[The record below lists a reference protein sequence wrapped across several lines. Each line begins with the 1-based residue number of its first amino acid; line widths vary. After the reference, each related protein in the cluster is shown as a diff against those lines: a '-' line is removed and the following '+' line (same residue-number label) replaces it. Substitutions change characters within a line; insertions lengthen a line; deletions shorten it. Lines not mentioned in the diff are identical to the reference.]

1 MSSEENLGQN
11 EAISPE
17 PASGPEPDVKPIDI
31 LLVEDTEA
39 DIKIT
44 LRAFKKARLRNNI
57 YVCHNGQEALD
68 FLYHQGDYK
77 DANQYPRPDLILMDI
92 NMPKLTGYEVLQKLK
107 ADANY
112 CMIPIIM
119 LTSSKSEEDIV
130 KSYQK
135 GATSYIQKPVEYE
148 AFVKIVEGF
157 NFYWNIVN
165 KLPEQKS

>member
-1 MSSEENLGQN
+1 MSSDGNVEHNEELPQGQ
-11 EAISPE
+11 AIK
-17 PASGPEPDVKPIDI
+17 ADADVKPIDI

-68 FLYHQGDYK
+68 FIYHQGDYK

-107 ADANY
+107 ADAHY

-148 AFVKIVEGF
+148 AFVHIVEGF